1 MSGYT
6 RRRLIEAGFGA
17 AAIGTLAGCAS
28 TATDSENSST
38 PSEAADTAG
47 PTAQSSFFVFGDFAS
62 EVAGEAAT
70 AETLVPIGQHGH
82 GWEPGPQIQ
91 GTILES
97 DLFVYGI
104 EGFQPWA
111 DDLVT
116 NLRDDEAEVDI
127 IAAGSSVDLIE
138 GGHDHGGEDDH
149 EGTHEEDHHSEDEHE
164 GDHHGEG
171 DHEESDHGDTGETP
185 WEWAG
190 LYHLDSGTYSYTFQ
204 EGPDPEMQLAVLTTD
219 EGGDHGIHHVEETA
233 TQLYGSDHD
242 VHTAAEDG
250 GTLTASTETLYHLEF
265 ADSGETTFSLE
276 IETEGHYVLFG
287 QHVPAEFEAVLTDSS
302 GLTVE
307 PEVTEAAGDHNH
319 GEENDHDHESED
331 EHDHEDEHEGDGHGH
346 NHGSGTD
353 PHFWLDP
360 QRAKQAVTTIE
371 DGFAAVD
378 ENNAEAYAENAESYR
393 ARLDDLDSSLE
404 STISEAP
411 KNTIFVAGHN
421 AFQYLETRYGLQIET
436 LTGLSPDDQ
445 PTPQDIERSQEI
457 IAEHDLDYV
466 CADPLE
472 SQTAA
477 EQLVAETDATEVLP
491 FTPIPGQTQDWADN
505 DWGYVEVMENVNLE
519 TLETALDSA

>member
-17 AAIGTLAGCAS
+17 AAIGTLAGCTS
-28 TATDSENSST
+28 TATDS
-38 PSEAADTAG
+38 AASDTDG

-116 NLRDDEAEVDI
+116 NLRDDDAEVDI

-138 GGHDHGGEDDH
+138 GGHDHG
-149 EGTHEEDHHSEDEHE
+149 SEDEHE
-164 GDHHGEG
+164 EDHHGEG
-171 DHEESDHGDTGETP
+171 DHGESEHGDTGETP

-190 LYHLDSGTYSYTFQ
+190 LYHLEAGTYSYTFQ

-233 TQLYGSDHD
+233 IQLYGSDHD
-242 VHTAAEDG
+242 AHTAVEDG
-250 GTLTASTETLYHLEF
+250 GTLTASTDTLYRLEF

-287 QHVPAEFEAVLTDSS
+287 QHMPAEFEAVLTDSS
-302 GLTVE
+302 GSTVE

-319 GEENDHDHESED
+319 GEENEHDHESED
-331 EHDHEDEHEGDGHGH
+331 EHDHEDEHEEEGDGH
-346 NHGSGTD
+346 NHGSGSD

-360 QRAKQAVTTIE
+360 QRAKRAVTTIE

-445 PTPQDIERSQEI
+445 PTPQDIERAQEI
-457 IAEHDLDYV
+457 IAEHDLAYV

-491 FTPIPGQTQDWADN
+491 LTPIPGQTQDWADN

-519 TLETALDSA
+519 TLETALGSA

>member
-17 AAIGTLAGCAS
+17 AAIGTLAGCTS
-28 TATDSENSST
+28 TATDSENSNT
-38 PSEAADTAG
+38 PSEEADTAG

-91 GTILES
+91 GTILKS

-111 DDLVT
+111 DDIVA

-127 IAAGSSVDLIE
+127 IATGSSVDLTE
-138 GGHDHGGEDDH
+138 GGHDHG
-149 EGTHEEDHHSEDEHE
+149 
-164 GDHHGEG
+164 
-171 DHEESDHGDTGETP
+171 
-185 WEWAG
+185 
-190 LYHLDSGTYSYTFQ
+190 
-204 EGPDPEMQLAVLTTD
+204 
-219 EGGDHGIHHVEETA
+219 
-233 TQLYGSDHD
+233 
-242 VHTAAEDG
+242 
-250 GTLTASTETLYHLEF
+250 
-265 ADSGETTFSLE
+265 
-276 IETEGHYVLFG
+276 
-287 QHVPAEFEAVLTDSS
+287 
-302 GLTVE
+302 
-307 PEVTEAAGDHNH
+307 
-319 GEENDHDHESED
+319 SED
-331 EHDHEDEHEGDGHGH
+331 EHDHESEEEHDHEGEHDHGNEHDESLGGHALSHACGHMEDDETEPLVAVSSQEDAAVFSQTHQPYAVELSGETSYVTFNADGDPAGKYAFFTDSHETVHPIETSVVHESHSVESCDGIEEYYVVETEAGTVTIELTGDVGSVVTLLTESVSNDHSHTEAEGHDDHESEDDHGHESEDDHDHEGEEEHEEDGHGH
-346 NHGSGTD
+346 NHGSGID

-378 ENNAEAYAENAESYR
+378 DNNAEAYAENAESYR

-411 KNTIFVAGHN
+411 KNTVFVAGHN

-445 PTPQDIERSQEI
+445 PTPQDIERAQEI

-491 FTPIPGQTQDWADN
+491 LTPIPGQTQDWADN

>member
-1 MSGYT
+1 
-6 RRRLIEAGFGA
+6 
-17 AAIGTLAGCAS
+17 
-28 TATDSENSST
+28 
-38 PSEAADTAG
+38 
-47 PTAQSSFFVFGDFAS
+47 VFGDFAS

-104 EGFQPWA
+104 DGFQPWA

-116 NLRDDEAEVDI
+116 NLRDDEAEVEI

-138 GGHDHGGEDDH
+138 GGHDHGGEDEH
-149 EGTHEEDHHSEDEHE
+149 EGSHEEDHHD
-164 GDHHGEG
+164 EG
-171 DHEESDHGDTGETP
+171 DHEGSDDSHSDETP

-190 LYHLDSGTYSYTFQ
+190 LYHLEAGTYSYTFQ

-242 VHTAAEDG
+242 AQTAVEDG
-250 GTLTASTETLYHLEF
+250 GTLTPSTETLYHLQF
-265 ADSGETTFSLE
+265 VDSGETTFSLD
-276 IETEGHYVLFG
+276 IESEGHYVLFG
-287 QHVPAEFEAVLTDSS
+287 QHMPAEFDAVLADSS
-302 GLTVE
+302 GSAVE
-307 PEVTEAAGDHNH
+307 PEVTEAAGSHNH
-319 GEENDHDHESED
+319 GEETEHDHEGED
-331 EHDHEDEHEGDGHGH
+331 EHDHEGEDEHEEDGHGH
-346 NHGSGTD
+346 NHGSGSD

-371 DGFAAVD
+371 DGFASVD

-393 ARLDDLDSSLE
+393 SRLDDLDSTLE

-411 KNTIFVAGHN
+411 KNTVFVAGHN

-445 PTPQDIERSQEI
+445 PTPQDIERAQEI

-477 EQLVAETDATEVLP
+477 EQLVAETDASEVLP
-491 FTPIPGQTQDWADN
+491 LTPIPGQTQDWADN

-519 TLETALDSA
+519 TLETALGSA

>member
-1 MSGYT
+1 MSEYT
-6 RRRLIEAGFGA
+6 RRRLIEAGLGT

-28 TATDSENSST
+28 TANDSENANT
-38 PSEAADTAG
+38 PSETSATAG
-47 PTAQSSFFVFGDFAS
+47 PTAQSSFFVFGDFAR

-97 DLFVYGI
+97 ELFVYGI

-116 NLRDDEAEVDI
+116 NLRDDDTEVDI

-138 GGHDHGGEDDH
+138 GGHDHGGED
-149 EGTHEEDHHSEDEHE
+149 EHE
-164 GDHHGEG
+164 GSHEDGHHGEG
-171 DHEESDHGDTGETP
+171 DHEESEHGETP

-190 LYHLDSGTYSYTFQ
+190 LYHLAAGSYSYTFQ

-242 VHTAAEDG
+242 AHTPVEDG
-250 GTLTASTETLYHLEF
+250 GTLTPSDETLYHLEF

-287 QHVPAEFEAVLTDSS
+287 QHMPAEFDAVITDNS
-302 GLTVE
+302 GSTVE
-307 PEVTEAAGDHNH
+307 PEVTEAAGNHNH
-319 GEENDHDHESED
+319 NEETEGDHESEGEHDHESEGED
-331 EHDHEDEHEGDGHGH
+331 NHEGEAEHEEEGSHDHD
-346 NHGSGTD
+346 HGSGSD

-378 ENNAEAYAENAESYR
+378 ETNAEAYAENAENFR
-393 ARLDDLDSSLE
+393 ARLDDLDSTLE

-411 KNTIFVAGHN
+411 KNTLFVAGHN

-445 PTPQDIERSQEI
+445 PTPEDIERAQEI
-457 IAEHDLDYV
+457 IAEHDLTYV

-491 FTPIPGQTQDWADN
+491 LTPIPGQTQDWADN
-505 DWGYVEVMENVNLE
+505 GWGYVEVMENVNLE